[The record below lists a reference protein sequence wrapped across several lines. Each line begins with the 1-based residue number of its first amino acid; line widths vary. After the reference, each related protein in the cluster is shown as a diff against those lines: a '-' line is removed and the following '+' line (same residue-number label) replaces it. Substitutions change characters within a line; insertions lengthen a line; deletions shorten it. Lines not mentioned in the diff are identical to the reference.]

1 VVELRRVSVVHDG
14 TAVLAE
20 VDWLV
25 EAGQH
30 WVVIGPN
37 GSGKTTLLE
46 LVGARRHPSSGSATV
61 LGQTLGRTDV
71 RDLRRRIGYTGAT
84 LGRSLRPAL
93 SALEVVATA
102 RHAALEPWWHR
113 YASQDWDR
121 AGRLLEE
128 VGCGPLAS
136 RAVGTL
142 SEGERQRVLLAR
154 AFMVDP
160 GLVVLDEPAAGLAA
174 GGRGPST
181 PGACRPVSASTS
193 SWSAG
198 TAVGSP
204 GGPDQPAARPA
215 RPARSQPASTGTPK
229 QWQAVP
235 AASQSELKSW
245 STSSEPG
252 QAVSSLHSRVPSA
265 WTTNSPWQWESWRR
279 QEGQD
284 TSRNYHDVVLG
295 TVMIPAAGLGVQDD
309 RRPG

>member
-160 GLVVLDEPAAGLAA
+160 GLVVLDEPAAGLDA
-174 GGRGPST
+174 GGRELL
-181 PGACRPVSASTS
+181 
-193 SWSAG
+193 
-198 TAVGSP
+198 VG
-204 GGPDQPAARPA
+204 QLARLAAD
-215 RPARSQPASTGTPK
+215 PASPPMLLVTHHTEEIPPGFNSVLLLRGGRVVASGPLEGTLD
-229 QWQAVP
+229 AGSLSACVGLDL
-235 AASQSELKSW
+235 ELERRDGRW
-245 STSSEPG
+245 F
-252 QAVSSLHSRVPSA
+252 
-265 WTTNSPWQWESWRR
+265 SWR
-279 QEGQD
+279 
-284 TSRNYHDVVLG
+284 
-295 TVMIPAAGLGVQDD
+295 A
-309 RRPG
+309 